1 MENGWPL
8 FGFVLLCF
16 AFWAPGEI
24 KTFLAFRQQVGVQI
38 FHKDLNDCLSAIVSA
53 TVYPNFVVNRL
64 KLKNLM

>member
-1 MENGWPL
+1 MGGL
-8 FGFVLLCF
+8 YLALSCLFVLHSGLLVR
-16 AFWAPGEI
+16 

-38 FHKDLNDCLSAIVSA
+38 FHKDLNNCLSATVSA